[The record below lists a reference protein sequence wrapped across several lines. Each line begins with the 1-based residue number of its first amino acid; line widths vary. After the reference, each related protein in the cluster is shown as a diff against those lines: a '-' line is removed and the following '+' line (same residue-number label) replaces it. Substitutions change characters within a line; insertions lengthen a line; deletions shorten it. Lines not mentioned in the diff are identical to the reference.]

1 MAILAAVAGSVVA
14 KNVAQMSV
22 TDIEDAIQVG
32 ICPLV
37 TRNSEA
43 AMGYELRKLTV

>member
-22 TDIEDAIQVG
+22 TDIEDAIQVRHLSAG
-32 ICPLV
+32 H
-37 TRNSEA
+37 TEF
-43 AMGYELRKLTV
+43 